1 MEIKSY
7 ELKAILDRRLSDF
20 WRVKAREVF
29 DRNAMKLVQE
39 LKKASPVGAS
49 GDLRDGWQVKPA
61 RKLGGVG
68 QYSVD
73 VTNTAT
79 NSFYRIVG
87 RGPGKMPP
95 KQPILDWVYAKGLRG
110 KEAER
115 RAFLI
120 RRKISN
126 RGTDRW
132 IERDNPIGI
141 RRDGS
146 LLPKSPIVLVQKQI
160 QAELRRLKL

>member
-29 DRNAMKLVQE
+29 DQNAARLVQE
-39 LKKASPVGAS
+39 LKKVSPVGAS
-49 GDLRDGWQVKPA
+49 GDLRDGWQAKPA

-95 KQPILDWVYAKGLRG
+95 KQPILDWVYAKGLKG
-110 KEAER
+110 KDAER

-120 RRKISN
+120 RRKISKE
-126 RGTDRW
+126 GTQRW
-132 IERDNPIGI
+132 IEKDNPIGI

-146 LLPKSPIVLVQKQI
+146 LSPRSPIIVVQKQI
-160 QAELRRLKL
+160 RSELRRLKL